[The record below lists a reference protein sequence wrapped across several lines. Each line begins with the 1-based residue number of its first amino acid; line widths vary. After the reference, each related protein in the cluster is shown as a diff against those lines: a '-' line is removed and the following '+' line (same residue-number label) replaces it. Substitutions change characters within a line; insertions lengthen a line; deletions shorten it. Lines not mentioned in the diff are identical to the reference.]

1 MSRSTDNEEQLSSY
15 EAQVSH
21 YTDYIKRNPEWTFGG
36 IFADEGISGTNT
48 KKRVEFNRM
57 IEDCMAGKIDMV
69 ITKSISRFARNTLD
83 TLQYVRQLKEKG
95 IAIFFEK
102 ENVNTLDSKGEFL
115 ITLLGSLAQ
124 EESSNISQI
133 TRMGI
138 AYRFQEGKVIV
149 NHNRFLGYTKDEKGE
164 LVIVPE
170 EAEIIKRIYREF
182 MEGKST

>member
-1 MSRSTDNEEQLSSY
+1 MEDGETIVVRIDNCRVSTDNEEQLSSY

-21 YTDYIKRNPEWTFGG
+21 YTDYIKNNPAWEFVG

-57 IEDCMAGKIDMV
+57 IEDCMVGKIDML

-102 ENVNTLDSKGEFL
+102 ENVNTLDSKG
-115 ITLLGSLAQ
+115 
-124 EESSNISQI
+124 
-133 TRMGI
+133 
-138 AYRFQEGKVIV
+138 
-149 NHNRFLGYTKDEKGE
+149 
-164 LVIVPE
+164 
-170 EAEIIKRIYREF
+170 
-182 MEGKST
+182 